1 MKVINR
7 LNEKVIAEVVTNRY
21 MTIEEALELAGI
33 ELINPDDEG
42 AYKDADGEPFWLE
55 DCDLE

>member
-7 LNEKVIAEVVTNRY
+7 LNEKVIAEVVSNRR
-21 MTIEEALELAGI
+21 MTIEEALELVGI
-33 ELINPDDEG
+33 ELIPDDEG